1 MLSAQAFD
9 IFCTPRMNE
18 SIEKVEWTPYYP
30 YVKFFR
36 NNDTIEIT
44 INQSDVFEAMDDGL
58 LLISGKVK
66 KNGGGTVS
74 FVNNTG
80 AFMFS
85 AISYEMNVKEI
96 ERVRDP
102 GLVSTVRGYMC
113 YTEEDSKHLVV
124 AGWNYPNA
132 PLLDSNEGY
141 FSFLIPLKHLFNIF
155 NDYRVVTCGKQT
167 IKLTRSNNDNNCLL
181 ITEKTTGSTTTTT
194 TASIDIENVEL
205 KIKRIYPNND
215 IRLKLLK
222 AIRAD
227 TPIVIP
233 YRQWELQMK
242 PSLPQG
248 STHGD
253 VWPIKTTSA
262 VESPR
267 YVIVCFQTD
276 KQDKL
281 TADPT
286 YFDNINITKIS
297 YMSCMRKRF
306 LLDFKAFK
314 ARTLFVIDCSRR
326 DESMK
331 PSTIDVRLDIEASE
345 GFPDNTR
352 VYCILVHDSIMEHL
366 PLSEIVKNL
375 SQMAKTISFIEYSYN
390 HNIRKLQRLKEDMDI
405 FERKLEMF
413 TESQKL
419 MLWDEKVF
427 KNLDRFKNIP
437 PTH

>member
-9 IFCTPRMNE
+9 IFRTPRMDE
-18 SIEKVEWTPYYP
+18 SIEKVEWRTYYP
-30 YVKFFR
+30 YVKSFR

-44 INQSDVFEAMDDGL
+44 INQSDVFEAMYDGL

-74 FVNNTG
+74 FVNNAG

-85 AISYEMNVKEI
+85 AISYEVNVKEI
-96 ERVRDP
+96 ESVRDP

-132 PLLDSNEGY
+132 PLLDSNEEH
-141 FSFLIPLKHLFNIF
+141 FNFLIPLKHLFNIF

-167 IKLTRSNNDNNCLL
+167 IRLTRSNNDNNCLL
-181 ITEKTTGSTTTTT
+181 VTERTTGSTTTTT

-233 YRQWELQMK
+233 YRQWELHMK

-248 STHGD
+248 STHD
-253 VWPIKTTSA
+253 VWPIKTTS
-262 VESPR
+262 VMESPR

-286 YFDNINITKIS
+286 YFDNVNITNIRLTLNGESFPNERMRLNFEKNDYAEAHYRYTEFFPS
-297 YMSCMRKRF
+297 YMSRMQKRF

-331 PSTIDVRLDIEASE
+331 PSTVDVRLDIETSE
-345 GFPDNTR
+345 GFPANTR
-352 VYCILVHDSIMEHL
+352 AYCILVHDSIMEHL

-375 SQMAKTISFIEYSYN
+375 S
-390 HNIRKLQRLKEDMDI
+390 
-405 FERKLEMF
+405 
-413 TESQKL
+413 
-419 MLWDEKVF
+419 
-427 KNLDRFKNIP
+427 
-437 PTH
+437 

>member
-9 IFCTPRMNE
+9 IFRTPRMDE
-18 SIEKVEWTPYYP
+18 SIEKVEWRTYYP
-30 YVKFFR
+30 YVKSFR

-44 INQSDVFEAMDDGL
+44 INQSDVFEAMYDGL

-74 FVNNTG
+74 FVNNAG

-85 AISYEMNVKEI
+85 AISYEVNVKEI
-96 ERVRDP
+96 ESVRDP

-141 FSFLIPLKHLFNIF
+141 FNFLIPLKHLFNIF

-167 IKLTRSNNDNNCLL
+167 IRLTRSNNDNNCLL
-181 ITEKTTGSTTTTT
+181 VTEKTTGSTTTTT

-233 YRQWELQMK
+233 YRQWELHMK

-248 STHGD
+248 STHD
-253 VWPIKTTSA
+253 VWPIKTTS
-262 VESPR
+262 VMESPR

-286 YFDNINITKIS
+286 YFDNVNITNIRLTLNGESFPNERMRLNFEKNDYAEAHYRYTEFFPS
-297 YMSCMRKRF
+297 YMSRMQKRF

-331 PSTIDVRLDIEASE
+331 PSTVDVRLDIEASE
-345 GFPDNTR
+345 GFPANTR
-352 VYCILVHDSIMEHL
+352 AYCILVHDSIMEHL

-375 SQMAKTISFIEYSYN
+375 S
-390 HNIRKLQRLKEDMDI
+390 
-405 FERKLEMF
+405 
-413 TESQKL
+413 
-419 MLWDEKVF
+419 
-427 KNLDRFKNIP
+427 
-437 PTH
+437 

>member
-9 IFCTPRMNE
+9 IFRTPRMDE
-18 SIEKVEWTPYYP
+18 SIEKVEWRSYYP
-30 YVKFFR
+30 YVKSFR

-44 INQSDVFEAMDDGL
+44 INQSDVFEAMYDGL

-74 FVNNTG
+74 FVNNAG

-85 AISYEMNVKEI
+85 AISYEVNVKEI
-96 ERVRDP
+96 ESVRDP

-132 PLLDSNEGY
+132 PLLDS
-141 FSFLIPLKHLFNIF
+141 
-155 NDYRVVTCGKQT
+155 RVVTCGKQT
-167 IKLTRSNNDNNCLL
+167 IRLTRSNNDNNCLL
-181 ITEKTTGSTTTTT
+181 VTEKTTGYTTTTT
-194 TASIDIENVEL
+194 TASIYIENVEL

-233 YRQWELQMK
+233 YRQWELHMK

-248 STHGD
+248 STHD
-253 VWPIKTTSA
+253 VWPIKTTSV

-286 YFDNINITKIS
+286 YFDNVNIT
-297 YMSCMRKRF
+297 
-306 LLDFKAFK
+306 
-314 ARTLFVIDCSRR
+314 
-326 DESMK
+326 
-331 PSTIDVRLDIEASE
+331 
-345 GFPDNTR
+345 
-352 VYCILVHDSIMEHL
+352 
-366 PLSEIVKNL
+366 
-375 SQMAKTISFIEYSYN
+375 
-390 HNIRKLQRLKEDMDI
+390 NIRLTLNGESFPNERMRLN
-405 FERKLEMF
+405 FEKSDYAEAHYRYLYRI
-413 TESQKL
+413 L
-419 MLWDEKVF
+419 
-427 KNLDRFKNIP
+427 P
-437 PTH
+437 

>member
-9 IFCTPRMNE
+9 IFRTPRMDE
-18 SIEKVEWTPYYP
+18 SIEKVEWRTYYP
-30 YVKFFR
+30 YVKSFR

-44 INQSDVFEAMDDGL
+44 INQSDVFEAMYDGL

-74 FVNNTG
+74 FVNNAG

-85 AISYEMNVKEI
+85 AISYEVNVKEI
-96 ERVRDP
+96 ESVRDP

-141 FSFLIPLKHLFNIF
+141 FNFLIPLKHLFNIF

-167 IKLTRSNNDNNCLL
+167 IRLTRSNNDNNCLL
-181 ITEKTTGSTTTTT
+181 VTEKTTGSTTTTT

-233 YRQWELQMK
+233 YRQWELHMK

-248 STHGD
+248 STHD
-253 VWPIKTTSA
+253 VWPIKTTS
-262 VESPR
+262 VMESPR

-276 KQDKL
+276 KQGKL

-286 YFDNINITKIS
+286 YFDNVNITNIRLTLNGESFPNKRMRLNFEKNDYAEAHYRYTEFFPS
-297 YMSCMRKRF
+297 NMSRMQKRF
-306 LLDFKAFK
+306 LLDFKPFK

-331 PSTIDVRLDIEASE
+331 PSTVDVRLDIEASE
-345 GFPDNTR
+345 GFPGNTR
-352 VYCILVHDSIMEHL
+352 AYCILVHDSIMEHL

-375 SQMAKTISFIEYSYN
+375 S
-390 HNIRKLQRLKEDMDI
+390 
-405 FERKLEMF
+405 
-413 TESQKL
+413 
-419 MLWDEKVF
+419 
-427 KNLDRFKNIP
+427 
-437 PTH
+437 

>member
-9 IFCTPRMNE
+9 IFRTPRMDE
-18 SIEKVEWTPYYP
+18 SIEKVEWRTYYP
-30 YVKFFR
+30 YVKSFR

-44 INQSDVFEAMDDGL
+44 INQSDVFEAMYDGL

-74 FVNNTG
+74 FVNNAG

-85 AISYEMNVKEI
+85 AISYEVNVKEI
-96 ERVRDP
+96 ESVRDP

-124 AGWNYPNA
+124 AGWNY
-132 PLLDSNEGY
+132 LGY
-141 FSFLIPLKHLFNIF
+141 FNFLIPLKHLFNIF

-167 IKLTRSNNDNNCLL
+167 IRLTRSNNDNNCLL
-181 ITEKTTGSTTTTT
+181 VTEKTTGSTTTTT

-233 YRQWELQMK
+233 YRQWELHMK
-242 PSLPQG
+242 PSLPQE
-248 STHGD
+248 STHD

-267 YVIVCFQTD
+267 YIIVCFQTD

-286 YFDNINITKIS
+286 YFDNVNITNIRLTLNGESFPNERMRLNFGKNDYAEAHYRYTEFFPS
-297 YMSCMRKRF
+297 YMSRMRKRF

-331 PSTIDVRLDIEASE
+331 PSTVDVRLDIEASE

-352 VYCILVHDSIMEHL
+352 AYCILVHDSIMEHL
-366 PLSEIVKNL
+366 PLTEIVINL
-375 SQMAKTISFIEYSYN
+375 S
-390 HNIRKLQRLKEDMDI
+390 
-405 FERKLEMF
+405 
-413 TESQKL
+413 
-419 MLWDEKVF
+419 
-427 KNLDRFKNIP
+427 
-437 PTH
+437 